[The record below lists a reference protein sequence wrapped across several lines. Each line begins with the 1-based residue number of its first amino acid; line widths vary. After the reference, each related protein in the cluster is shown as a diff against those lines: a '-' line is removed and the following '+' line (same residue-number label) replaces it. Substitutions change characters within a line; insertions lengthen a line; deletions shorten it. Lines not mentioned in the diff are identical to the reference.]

1 MEQTR
6 DCTIISETS
15 TRQEVRVKLDD
26 GLRDPEGKPIKVFN
40 WKRRRTIAYANDQ
53 DDIIKR
59 QNSLRKVF
67 TYMQ

>member
-6 DCTIISETS
+6 DRTIISETS

-26 GLRDPEGKPIKVFN
+26 GLGDPEGKPIKVFN